1 MVDFPLETGTV
12 LWFGLAIDVTHD
24 SIHSLTFGPVWTVQ
38 LHLLQLYDPVCDVC
52 MIMYEYNIYN
62 IAIYICKIAIYIYN
76 ANTGLIN
83 PSPPPGR

>member
-24 SIHSLTFGPVWTVQ
+24 SIHSLTFGPVWMVQ

-52 MIMYEYNIYN
+52 MIMYEYNIY
-62 IAIYICKIAIYIYN
+62 IYN
-76 ANTGLIN
+76 I
-83 PSPPPGR
+83 